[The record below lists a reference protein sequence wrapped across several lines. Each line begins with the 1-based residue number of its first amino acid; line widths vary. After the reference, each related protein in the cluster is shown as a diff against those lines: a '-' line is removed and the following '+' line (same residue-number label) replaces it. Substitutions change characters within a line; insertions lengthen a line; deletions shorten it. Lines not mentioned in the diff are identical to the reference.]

1 MRGVTLAA
9 WRLVATAMFTPVIGV
24 VYEAISDAIELSGR
38 MEQRGRGSHPEEQR
52 RDVNQ
57 TAITPDA

>member
-1 MRGVTLAA
+1 
-9 WRLVATAMFTPVIGV
+9 VIGV
-24 VYEAISDAIELSGR
+24 VYEAISEAIELSGR